1 VPLSVDAPEAK
12 GNNISMGA
20 VKQFGTLSALSDE
33 AVSLLEK
40 AKKYRYEMD
49 QLPAD
54 DPRRAVYEQLIRDL
68 LNTSS
73 SISSKVRTL
82 VSGT

>member
-1 VPLSVDAPEAK
+1 MNAAR
-12 GNNISMGA
+12 
-20 VKQFGTLSALSDE
+20 QFGTLSALSDE
-33 AVSLLEK
+33 AISLLEK
-40 AKKYRYEMD
+40 AKKYRLEME

-73 SISSKVRTL
+73 SISSKVRTI
-82 VSGT
+82 VSGA